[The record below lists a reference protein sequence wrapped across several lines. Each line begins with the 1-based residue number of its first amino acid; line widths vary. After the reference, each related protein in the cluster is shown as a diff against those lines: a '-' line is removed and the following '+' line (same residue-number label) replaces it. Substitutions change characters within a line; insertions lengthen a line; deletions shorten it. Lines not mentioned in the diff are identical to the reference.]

1 MCRLYQA
8 ETPPVAACTDLGS
21 RGVKG
26 LCNDSNV
33 CLECVFCVRAC
44 AVHSPHCSRS
54 VEVSI
59 SVVLRPCVPLP
70 PSGLSHRCSQL
81 LGFCAVRTLTSSCR
95 LVEDGVESV
104 AEEPLRPPSAPF
116 ISALFC
122 LGVTSSSLLNLFSFF
137 SI

>member
-1 MCRLYQA
+1 MCQLYQA
-8 ETPPVAACTDLGS
+8 ETPPVAACTDLV
-21 RGVKG
+21 VKG
-26 LCNDSNV
+26 LCDNTNI
-33 CLECVFCVRAC
+33 CLECVFCVRAR

-59 SVVLRPCVPLP
+59 FSVALRPCVPLP

-104 AEEPLRPPSAPF
+104 AEEPLRPPAAPF
-116 ISALFC
+116 VSALFC
-122 LGVTSSSLLNLFSFF
+122 LKVTSSSPP
-137 SI
+137 